1 MPNQAPGFLLHT
13 PGEPGGIGLECLLKL
28 AQAPSPGCRVALT
41 DPQLLLQT
49 AQRLGLKIQLDDC
62 PDQPRSTV
70 AGQLFVDPL
79 PTATPA
85 IPGQCRT
92 EHAAM
97 QLQALR
103 RAVERLGQ
111 TSAAALVTG
120 PVQKSALATVAED
133 FRGHTEFLAAAA
145 GVQRVVMLLAC
156 PTLRVALVTTHLP
169 LAQVPQAM
177 ERSDIVRCLQILHRD
192 LQRRWGLPQ
201 PRIAVCGLNPHAG
214 EDGLLGREEIDII
227 QPAIADAQALGIDA
241 SGPWPADTILTPR
254 KSAHY
259 DAILAMYHDQ
269 GLPTLKYAGFGK
281 AVNVTLG
288 LPFIRTSVDHG
299 TGLDIAGQGIADP
312 GSLQHAEAL
321 AWQMLCAQ
329 THNA

>member
-1 MPNQAPGFLLHT
+1 MPDQAQGFLLHT

-28 AQAPSPGCRVALT
+28 AQQPSPGCRVALT
-41 DPQLLLQT
+41 DPQLLLQ
-49 AQRLGLKIQLDDC
+49 AAKRLGLAIQLDEC
-62 PDQPRSTV
+62 PVQPRPTA
-70 AGQLFVDPL
+70 AGQLFIDPL
-79 PTATPA
+79 PTDLPA
-85 IPGQCRT
+85 LPGQGRP
-92 EHAAM
+92 EHAPM

-103 RAVERLGQ
+103 RAVERLRA
-111 TSAAALVTG
+111 THAAALVTG
-120 PVQKSALATVAED
+120 PVQKSALAVAEAD

-145 GVQRVVMLLAC
+145 GVDRVVMLLAC
-156 PTLRVALVTTHLP
+156 PRLRVALVTTHLA
-169 LAQVPQAM
+169 LAEVPKAIQRA
-177 ERSDIVRCLQILHRD
+177 DIVRCLQILQGD
-192 LQRRWGLPQ
+192 LQRRWGIAQ

-214 EDGLLGREEIDII
+214 EGGLLGREEIDTI
-227 QPAIADAQALGIDA
+227 QPAIEDAQTLGIAA

-269 GLPTLKYAGFGK
+269 GLPTLKYAGFGE

-299 TGLDIAGQGIADP
+299 TGLDIASQGIADP

-321 AWQMLCAQ
+321 AWQMLCQQRDHA
-329 THNA
+329 